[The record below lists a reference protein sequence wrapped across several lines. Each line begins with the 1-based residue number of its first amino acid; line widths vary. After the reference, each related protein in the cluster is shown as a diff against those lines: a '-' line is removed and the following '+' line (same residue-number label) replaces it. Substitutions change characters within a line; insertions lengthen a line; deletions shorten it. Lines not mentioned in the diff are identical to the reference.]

1 MTNLTHS
8 PNFVARFSGD
18 LDRLAAANSKL
29 GVAVSGGPDS
39 LALLLLSAAA
49 RPQTTEAATIDHALR
64 AESRA
69 EAEMVAGLC
78 DQIGIRHAI
87 LTVEWDEK
95 PQTALQERARS
106 ERYRLLGQ
114 WAKERGIS
122 AVLTA
127 HHADDQAET
136 LLMRLNRGSGVR
148 GLAAMRPVRSM
159 DGGVQLVRPL
169 LGWTRAELGRVCADS
184 GIQPVCDPSNDDD
197 NFERVRVRKAI
208 AEAGWLDSEAI
219 ARSAGYLGDIDLALD
234 WAADAEWTER
244 VDESAAALCYR
255 PGDAPREIRRRIVAR
270 AVCELATEG
279 EPRLRG
285 HEIERLLDALS
296 NGSRVTL
303 RGVLC
308 SGGEEWRFSRAP
320 KRRS

>member
-1 MTNLTHS
+1 M
-8 PNFVARFSGD
+8 VAR
-18 LDRLAAANSKL
+18 
-29 GVAVSGGPDS
+29 
-39 LALLLLSAAA
+39 
-49 RPQTTEAATIDHALR
+49 
-64 AESRA
+64 
-69 EAEMVAGLC
+69 LC

-87 LTVEWDEK
+87 LTAEWDGK

-184 GIQPVCDPSNDDD
+184 AIQPVNDPSNEDH

-208 AEAGWLDSEAI
+208 AEADWLDSEAI

-234 WAADAEWTER
+234 WAADAEWSER

-279 EPRLRG
+279 ERKFRG
-285 HEIERLLDALS
+285 YEIERLLDALP

-303 RGVLC
+303 RGVFC
-308 SGGEEWRFSRAP
+308 SGGAEWRFSRAP